1 MIFSLAFAKYET
13 KWACLLGL
21 WLCKGRHLRIICL
34 FFMIFGFLHA
44 ECEKKILVSMVF
56 GFECVE
62 YEESVLVVQ

>member
-1 MIFSLAFAKYET
+1 MDLFAWPLA
-13 KWACLLGL
+13 LQ
-21 WLCKGRHLRIICL
+21 RQNLRIIWL

>member
-1 MIFSLAFAKYET
+1 MGLFAWPLA
-13 KWACLLGL
+13 LQRQNLI
-21 WLCKGRHLRIICL
+21 IICL

-44 ECEKKILVSMVF
+44 EWEKKIFVSMVF